1 VHVVATAGHV
11 DHGKSTLIAALTGQQ
26 PDRLEEERRRGLSI
40 ELGYC
45 WTRLPRSGDVAFVDV
60 PGHERFVST
69 MLAGVG
75 PVPVTLFV
83 VAADDPWMPQAAEHL
98 GVLDA
103 LGVTRGVLV
112 VTRSDLADASA
123 ALASARAALS
133 ATSLADIPAVAVSGT
148 TGEGLDA
155 LAATLDD
162 VLASTQEPDPSSDVR
177 IWVDRVFTKP
187 GAGTIVTGTLPAGTV
202 TRGDVLACE
211 EERLTVR
218 GVQTL
223 TRDVESVSGVARVS
237 LRLGSAAPP
246 TLRRG
251 SALVTPGAWE
261 PSWVVDVRITGGS
274 DLPAEP
280 MLHVG
285 SAAVPCRV
293 RPLGTADDALLARL
307 TLDDELQWHVGDRAV
322 LRDPGRRQVWGC
334 RVLDPAPP
342 KLTRRGDARRRAEV
356 LAAAAD
362 IPALSTELARRGV
375 ARVDRLRRLGVPAD
389 ELAAA
394 RRELGSDWLV
404 DPAFAAAERTR
415 LGALVDEHTAAH
427 PLQGGIALADA
438 ARRLGLPNAELV
450 TRLLQPPLVHEGGRI
465 RRGNAQIPA
474 EYDASLQ
481 RLEELLSAHQ
491 FRAPEADTLAELGL
505 DRRLLAA
512 AAKAGRVLKLSDV
525 VVLLPGADRDAA
537 ELLATLPQP
546 FTTSEAR
553 QRLETSRR
561 VVIPLLNHLDKSGLT
576 RRLPDDRRT
585 VAGSA

>member
-1 VHVVATAGHV
+1 MHVVATAGHV
-11 DHGKSTLIAALTGQQ
+11 DHGKSTLITALTGQQ

-75 PVPVTLFV
+75 PVPVVLFV

-103 LGVTRGVLV
+103 LGVTRGVLA
-112 VTRSDLADASA
+112 VTRSDLGDAST
-123 ALASARAALS
+123 ALASARAALA
-133 ATSLADIPAVAVSGT
+133 ATSLADIPSVAVSGT

-162 VLASTQEPDPSSDVR
+162 VLASTPAPDPSSDVR

-202 TRGDVLACE
+202 TRGDTLVCGD
-211 EERLTVR
+211 ERLTVR

-223 TRDVESVSGVARVS
+223 TRDVESVSGPARVS
-237 LRLGSAAPP
+237 LRLGSAPP

-261 PSWVVDVRITGGS
+261 PSRVVDVRITGGS

-293 RPLGTADDALLARL
+293 RPLGTADEVWLARL
-307 TLDDELQWHVGDRAV
+307 TLDDKLPWHVGDRAV

-342 KLTRRGDARRRAEV
+342 KLTRRGDALRRAEV
-356 LAAAAD
+356 LAAAPEA
-362 IPALSTELARRGV
+362 PELSAELARRGV
-375 ARVDRLRRLGVPAD
+375 ARVDRLRRLGVPAED
-389 ELAAA
+389 VATA
-394 RRELGSDWLV
+394 RRELGSDWIV
-404 DPAFAAAERTR
+404 DPGFAAAARTR
-415 LGALVDEHTAAH
+415 LGALVDQHAAAH

-438 ARRLGLPNAELV
+438 ARRLGLPDAELV
-450 TRLLQPPLVHEGGRI
+450 SRLLQPPLVHEGGRI
-465 RRGNAQIPA
+465 RRGSAQIPA
-474 EYDASLQ
+474 EYDAPLQ
-481 RLEELLSAHQ
+481 RLEELLSAYP

-505 DRRLLAA
+505 HRRLLAA
-512 AAKAGRVLKLSDV
+512 AAKAGRVLRLSDV

-561 VVIPLLNHLDKSGLT
+561 VVLPLLSHLDKSGLT

-585 VAGSA
+585 VT

>member
-75 PVPVTLFV
+75 PVPVVLFV
-83 VAADDPWMPQAAEHL
+83 VAADDPWMPQAGEHL

-103 LGVTRGVLV
+103 LGVTRGVLA

-133 ATSLADIPAVAVSGT
+133 TTSLAGIPSVAVSGT

-155 LAATLDD
+155 LAAALDD
-162 VLASTQEPDPSSDVR
+162 VLTSTPAPDPSSDVR

-202 TRGDVLACE
+202 TRGETLGCGDGRV
-211 EERLTVR
+211 TVR
-218 GVQTL
+218 GLQTL

-237 LRLGSAAPP
+237 LRLGSAAPSS
-246 TLRRG
+246 LRRG
-251 SALVTPGAWE
+251 SALVTPGVWE
-261 PSWVVDVRITGGS
+261 PSRVVDVRIAGGS
-274 DLPAEP
+274 DLPTEP

-293 RPLGTADDALLARL
+293 RPLGTAGDALLARL
-307 TLDDELQWHVGDRAV
+307 TLDDELPWHVGDRAV
-322 LRDPGRRQVWGC
+322 LRDPGRRQVWGF

-342 KLTRRGDARRRAEV
+342 RLTRRGDAQRRAEM
-356 LAAAAD
+356 LADA
-362 IPALSTELARRGV
+362 PEEPSLSVELSRRRV
-375 ARVDRLRRLGVPAD
+375 VRVDRLRRLGVPAN
-389 ELAAA
+389 ELTAA
-394 RRELGSDWLV
+394 RRELGSDWIL
-404 DPAFAAAERTR
+404 DPGFLAAARTR
-415 LGALVDEHTAAH
+415 LGGLVDEHAAAN
-427 PLQGGIALADA
+427 PLQGGVSLADA
-438 ARRLGLPNAELV
+438 ARRLGLPDVELV
-450 TRLLQPPLVHEGGRI
+450 ARLVEPPLVQDGGRV
-465 RRGNAQIPA
+465 RRGGAQMPA
-474 EYDASLQ
+474 EYDAALQ
-481 RLEELLSAHQ
+481 RLEDLLSAYP
-491 FRAPEADTLAELGL
+491 FRAPEADTLTELGL

-512 AAKAGRVLKLSDV
+512 AARAGRLLKLSDV
-525 VVLLPGADRDAA
+525 VVLLPGADRDAV

-553 QRLETSRR
+553 QRLETTRR
-561 VVIPLLNHLDKSGLT
+561 VVLPLLSHLDKSGLT

-585 VAGSA
+585 VT

>member
-1 VHVVATAGHV
+1 MHVIATAGHV

-75 PVPVTLFV
+75 PVPVVLFV

-103 LGVTRGVLV
+103 LGVTRGVLA
-112 VTRSDLADASA
+112 VTRSDLADVSA
-123 ALASARAALS
+123 ALASARTALS
-133 ATSLADIPAVAVSGT
+133 TTSLADIPSVAVSGT
-148 TGEGLDA
+148 TGDGLDA
-155 LAATLDD
+155 LAAALDD
-162 VLASTQEPDPSSDVR
+162 VLSSTPAPDPSSDVR

-202 TRGDVLACE
+202 TRGDTLVCGDG
-211 EERLTVR
+211 RVTVR
-218 GVQTL
+218 GLQTL
-223 TRDVESVSGVARVS
+223 ARDVESVSGVARVS

-246 TLRRG
+246 SLRRG

-261 PSWVVDVRITGGS
+261 PSRVVDIRITGGS
-274 DLPAEP
+274 DLPTEP

-293 RPLGTADDALLARL
+293 RPLGPADDDALIARL
-307 TLDDELQWHVGDRAV
+307 SLDHELPWHVGDRAV

-334 RVLDPAPP
+334 RVLDPAAPR
-342 KLTRRGDARRRAEV
+342 LTRRGDAQRRAEV
-356 LAAAAD
+356 LADA
-362 IPALSTELARRGV
+362 PKEPSLCVELSRRGV
-375 ARVDRLRRLGVPAD
+375 VRVDRLRRLGVPVG

-404 DPAFAAAERTR
+404 DPGFVAAARTR
-415 LGALVDEHTAAH
+415 LGELVDEHATAQ
-427 PLQGGIALADA
+427 PLQGGIALPDA
-438 ARRLGLPNAELV
+438 ARRLGLPDVELV
-450 TRLLQPPLVHEGGRI
+450 ARLVEPPLVQEGGRI
-465 RRGNAQIPA
+465 RRGSAQVPA
-474 EYDASLQ
+474 EYDAALQ
-481 RLEELLSAHQ
+481 RLEDLLSAYP
-491 FRAPEADTLAELGL
+491 FRAPEAGTLTELGL

-512 AAKAGRVLKLSDV
+512 AAKAGRLLKLSDV
-525 VVLLPGADRDAA
+525 VVLLPGADTDAV

-553 QRLETSRR
+553 QRLETTRR
-561 VVIPLLNHLDKSGLT
+561 VVIPLLSYLDKAGLT

-585 VAGSA
+585 VT

>member
-1 VHVVATAGHV
+1 MHVIATAGHV

-75 PVPVTLFV
+75 PVPVVLFV

-103 LGVTRGVLV
+103 LGVRRGVLA
-112 VTRSDLADASA
+112 VTRSDLADVSA
-123 ALASARAALS
+123 ALASARTALS
-133 ATSLADIPAVAVSGT
+133 TTSLADIPSVAVSGT
-148 TGEGLDA
+148 TGDGLDA
-155 LAATLDD
+155 LAAALDD
-162 VLASTQEPDPSSDVR
+162 VLSSTPAPDPSSDVR

-202 TRGDVLACE
+202 TRGDTLVCGDG
-211 EERLTVR
+211 RVTVR
-218 GVQTL
+218 GLQTL

-246 TLRRG
+246 SLRRG

-261 PSWVVDVRITGGS
+261 PSRVVDVRITGGS
-274 DLPAEP
+274 DLPTEP

-293 RPLGTADDALLARL
+293 RPLGPADDDALIARL
-307 TLDDELQWHVGDRAV
+307 SLDHELPWHVGDRAV

-334 RVLDPAPP
+334 RVLDPAAPR
-342 KLTRRGDARRRAEV
+342 LTRRGDAQRRAEV
-356 LAAAAD
+356 LADA
-362 IPALSTELARRGV
+362 PEEPSLRVELSRRGV
-375 ARVDRLRRLGVPAD
+375 VRVDRLRRLGVPVG
-389 ELAAA
+389 
-394 RRELGSDWLV
+394 ELGSDWLV
-404 DPAFAAAERTR
+404 DPGFVAAARTR
-415 LGALVDEHTAAH
+415 LGELVDEHATAQ
-427 PLQGGIALADA
+427 PLQGGIALPDA
-438 ARRLGLPNAELV
+438 ARRLGLPDVELV
-450 TRLLQPPLVHEGGRI
+450 ARLVEPPLVQEGGRI
-465 RRGNAQIPA
+465 RRGSAQVPA
-474 EYDASLQ
+474 EYDAALQ
-481 RLEELLSAHQ
+481 RLEDLLSAYP
-491 FRAPEADTLAELGL
+491 FRAPEAGTLTELGL

-512 AAKAGRVLKLSDV
+512 AAKAGRLLKLSDV
-525 VVLLPGADRDAA
+525 VVLLPGADTDAV

-553 QRLETSRR
+553 QRLETTRR
-561 VVIPLLNHLDKSGLT
+561 VVIPLLSYLDKAGLT

-585 VAGSA
+585 VT